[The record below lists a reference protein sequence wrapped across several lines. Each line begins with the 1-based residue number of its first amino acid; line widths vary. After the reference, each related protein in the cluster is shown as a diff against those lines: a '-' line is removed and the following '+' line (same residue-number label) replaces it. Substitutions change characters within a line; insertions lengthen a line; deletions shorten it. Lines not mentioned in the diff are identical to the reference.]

1 MDELSSIPFDVLTP
15 AALLGLAILLILRGY
30 LVPRAQV
37 DRLMGDR
44 DAQIAEKNLQ
54 LQNKDEKLKVLL
66 EHNSLLLRGNETTLH
81 LVESLPDVIRRIE
94 SLTHQPQ
101 FQPLPPG
108 GQTP

>member
-1 MDELSSIPFDVLTP
+1 MDDLSSIPFDVLTP

-30 LVPRAQV
+30 LVPKAQV
-37 DRLMGDR
+37 ERLVGDR

-54 LQNKDEKLKVLL
+54 LANKDEKLKVLL

-94 SLTHQPQ
+94 TLTNYRQ
-101 FQPLPPG
+101 LPPG
-108 GQTP
+108 GQTS